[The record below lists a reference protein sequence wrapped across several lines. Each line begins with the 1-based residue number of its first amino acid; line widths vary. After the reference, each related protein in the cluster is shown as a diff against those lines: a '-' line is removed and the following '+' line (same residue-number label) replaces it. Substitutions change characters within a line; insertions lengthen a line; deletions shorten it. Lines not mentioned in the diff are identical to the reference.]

1 MEALIGSSHVLL
13 ALIGIGFVIIVHE
26 FGHFICAKL
35 AGIEVTTFS
44 VGFGKVLWSKTVG
57 ETTYCLSMLPL
68 GGYVAFRE
76 EEDPEADPATHG
88 RAFASV
94 SASWRA
100 LILVAGVACNLISS
114 FFILLFLV
122 WYGMPTMPPE
132 VGAIETTMVDRHGHH
147 VTGPAAALGLRPGDR
162 ITAINDRPIRTFEH
176 IQLAMVDTGGE
187 PLRIRVQRDGT
198 ELTLAGDG
206 AVTGVF
212 DPFFG
217 HQRLGVE
224 PAREVVITAIEGPA
238 SAIEALLGGRLVAVA
253 GQEVGS
259 RSAQQVE
266 DELLLPWLGAGPVEL
281 QVRHDDGR
289 DQQLAIDYLG
299 SPGRGSDAVIGLPV
313 MVTRVLEAMPA
324 AQAGLRPGD
333 LLVDV
338 GGEAVRSAAHLQ
350 ALIRRGRSASA
361 DGLHIR
367 WRRFDPQTQ
376 AWQEHAATM
385 LPQVDERSGREL
397 IGIEMATRRHGSLP
411 WLSAGL
417 GQETSPLQEA
427 GVQAGDHLLGLR
439 AQAEDPGTI
448 TVCFVR
454 GGQRLLLAGDDD
466 LWRAMDDD
474 HEPGAMAKLFLF
486 ARPRVPLSVQLT
498 GVRVEDVADGRLE
511 LRPAQITADAAP
523 VSTIILA
530 EQPPAVAALLA
541 ELAAGDWILASDA
554 RTADGARA
562 LEIVRGSDDQQP
574 RSGTMVLPDGGV
586 ALAMQRYRSAPYELD
601 AWYQGFGAAYD
612 ETRRI
617 ITTTFGMIGRF
628 FRSADAGGVDASR
641 SLQGPIGIFRT
652 LRAGVE
658 HAGIAGFLRIMAI
671 LGLNLFLI
679 NLLPLPIADG
689 GRLVFLG
696 LEVIMRRP
704 VPVKVLDI
712 INTIGLLVILIPL
725 IIYAIGLDLLRAL
738 GLH

>member
-57 ETTYCLSMLPL
+57 DTTYCLSMLPL

-114 FFILLFLV
+114 FLILLFLV

-132 VGAIETTMVDRHGHH
+132 VGAIETTMVDRHGHQ
-147 VTGPAAALGLRPGDR
+147 VVGPAAALGLRPGDR
-162 ITAINDRPIRTFEH
+162 IVAINDRPVRTFEH

-187 PLRIRVQRDGT
+187 PLRIRVQRAGEELILDGG
-198 ELTLAGDG
+198 GD
-206 AVTGVF
+206 VTGVF
-212 DPFFG
+212 DPVFG

-224 PAREVVITAIEGPA
+224 PARDVLITGVEGPSPA
-238 SAIEALLGGRLVAVA
+238 VEALLGGRLVAVA
-253 GQEVGS
+253 GQAVGE
-259 RSAQQVE
+259 RSGQQVE
-266 DELLLPWLGAGPVEL
+266 DELLLPWLGAGPVD
-281 QVRHDDGR
+281 VRVVHEDGR
-289 DQQLAIDYLG
+289 AQEIAIDYLG
-299 SPGRGSDAVIGLPV
+299 TPGRGSDAVIGLPV
-313 MVTRVLEAMPA
+313 MVTRVLDGMPA

-338 GGEAVRSAAHLQ
+338 DGEPVLSAAHLQ
-350 ALIRRGRSASA
+350 ALVRRGR
-361 DGLHIR
+361 DGTDTGRHVR
-367 WRRFDPQTQ
+367 WQRFDVHSQ
-376 AWQEHAATM
+376 AWDEHAATM
-385 LPQVDERSGREL
+385 VPQVDVRSGREL
-397 IGIEMATRRHGSLP
+397 IGIEMSTRRHGTLP

-417 GQETSPLQEA
+417 GHDDPPLAAA
-427 GVQAGDHLLGLR
+427 GVEAGDHLLGLE
-439 AQAEDPGTI
+439 AQPARSEEI
-448 TVCFVR
+448 TVRFVR
-454 GGQRLLLAGDDD
+454 GGQRVLLAGDDGF
-466 LWRAMDDD
+466 WSAMDDD
-474 HEPGAMAKLFLF
+474 HEPAAMAKLFLF
-486 ARPRVPLSVQLT
+486 ARPRIPVSQQLS
-498 GVRVEDVADGRLE
+498 GSRIERIADGQIHLRRSGTSAQAASLTTIALADYPPEVATGLADLE
-511 LRPAQITADAAP
+511 
-523 VSTIILA
+523 
-530 EQPPAVAALLA
+530 
-541 ELAAGDWILASDA
+541 AGDWVLAADA
-554 RTADGARA
+554 RDRDGARA
-562 LEIVRGSDDQQP
+562 LEIVRGSEDHQP
-574 RSGTMVLPDGGV
+574 RSGRMVLPEVGV
-586 ALAMQRYRSAPYELD
+586 ALAMHRYRTAPYALD

-617 ITTTFGMIGRF
+617 LTTTFGMIGRF
-628 FRSADAGGVDASR
+628 FRSADSGGVDASR

-658 HAGIAGFLRIMAI
+658 HAGLAGFLRIMAI

-696 LEVIMRRP
+696 IEVIMRRP
-704 VPVKVLDI
+704 VPARVLDI
-712 INTIGLLVILIPL
+712 VNTIGLLVILIPL
-725 IIYAIGLDLLRAL
+725 IVYAIGLDLLRAL